1 MRRSLLCL
9 WLGSGLLGSAL
20 ALGCQHSG
28 HTCST
33 CGQHS
38 SVTSTAA
45 APAYGSPAVANRMVP
60 SAQPAANG
68 QTVTQTVGDSQ
79 TDAAAPVRPSSWPGR
94 QAMVAP

>member
-1 MRRSLLCL
+1 MRRSVLCL

-28 HTCST
+28 HSCPT

-38 SVTSTAA
+38 SVSTAA
-45 APAYGSPAVANRMVP
+45 ATPAYGSPAVANRMVP
-60 SAQPAANG
+60 SAQPMADG
-68 QTVTQTVGDSQ
+68 QTVTRTAGDSQ
-79 TDAAAPVRPSSWPGR
+79 TDAAAPVHPSSYPGR